1 MIKGLEII
9 KNSGEPLRIG
19 ADDGLLLVMFNHVD
33 NDKFTFSDLYA
44 TVAEYATGDRY
55 LYASESLKPGDVYEV
70 IYSEFEVPSSPIK
83 LSHKGEKPIDRPMKQ
98 DFVEPEYPT
107 CSVDYKGHASIK
119 GLELEFDGQVVRGGL
134 PEGTGII
141 IDTKNL
147 SPRVSFKSITADG
160 TIYRWFCRELVLGDK
175 LTIRFNEFPA
185 DSFTDPVVRS
195 LFP

>member
-9 KNSGEPLRIG
+9 KNGGEPLRIG

-33 NDKFTFSDLYA
+33 NDKVTVSDLYA
-44 TVAEYATGDRY
+44 SVTEYATGDRY
-55 LYASESLKPGDVYEV
+55 LYASEPLNLGDVYEV

-83 LSHKGEKPIDRPMKQ
+83 LSHKGDKPIARPIKH

-119 GLELEFDGQVVRGGL
+119 GFELEFDGQVVRGGL
-134 PEGTGII
+134 PEGAGIF
-141 IDTKNL
+141 IDTKNSSL
-147 SPRVSFKSITADG
+147 QVSFKSITAYG
-160 TIYRWFCRELVLGDK
+160 AVYSWFCRELTLGDK
-175 LTIRFNEFPA
+175 FTVRFNEFPT